1 LPGFP
6 FMAFLVLALA
16 LGGLYALKKYEAKKA
31 AGQNKGKV
39 SVNAAESTPGS
50 GKPVEIDLDDKD
62 DVERYL
68 TATTPLILLCSDR
81 QQQQIEQLR
90 LSSSIRQ
97 RFFIDFGVKLP
108 ELGLQ
113 FSPHVAENQVT
124 VLLNEVKA
132 AQYSIV
138 FDLLCLVNDPS
149 ELLQMNVPLQ
159 MEDGRTGQK
168 AAWISAEEFER
179 VKSLGYVARSAADEL
194 YHHLTGLFSRAINEF
209 FGVQETKNLMDQLE
223 ARFPDLVKEAY
234 RHATVQRIA
243 EVLQRLIQEKISIR
257 NMKMILEA
265 LAQWAPREKDVI
277 ALVECVRGA
286 LSRYISQKFSL
297 SDELRVV
304 VLSPDVE
311 ETIRQGVRQSAGGVF
326 LNLDPADSE
335 QIIDRLAVGLET
347 ISIAQKDLVL
357 VASVDIRRFVKRLIE
372 SRFDE
377 LEVLS
382 FAEIS
387 DSVNVNVIKTI

>member
-1 LPGFP
+1 
-6 FMAFLVLALA
+6 
-16 LGGLYALKKYEAKKA
+16 
-31 AGQNKGKV
+31 
-39 SVNAAESTPGS
+39 
-50 GKPVEIDLDDKD
+50 
-62 DVERYL
+62 
-68 TATTPLILLCSDR
+68 
-81 QQQQIEQLR
+81 
-90 LSSSIRQ
+90 
-97 RFFIDFGVKLP
+97 
-108 ELGLQ
+108 
-113 FSPHVAENQVT
+113 
-124 VLLNEVKA
+124 
-132 AQYSIV
+132 
-138 FDLLCLVNDPS
+138 
-149 ELLQMNVPLQ
+149 
-159 MEDGRTGQK
+159 
-168 AAWISAEEFER
+168 
-179 VKSLGYVARSAADEL
+179 
-194 YHHLTGLFSRAINEF
+194 
-209 FGVQETKNLMDQLE
+209 
-223 ARFPDLVKEAY
+223 
-234 RHATVQRIA
+234 
-243 EVLQRLIQEKISIR
+243 
-257 NMKMILEA
+257 MKMILEA